1 MADKKVKLKSG
12 KEVILL
18 EMSVDDIDVCQD
30 TTSIIFDKDG
40 NQVLKGINAARTMWL
55 RKGVKKSDDKFIK
68 SLSEEEKNELSL
80 LVREHQSLGE

>member
-30 TTSIIFDKDG
+30 ATSIIFDKDG